1 MVIDSVFVMIRA
13 NFLSPEDRL
22 ELERCV
28 RRHREDHGIA
38 RRANALLLLD
48 DGKSCARIAEFLYLD
63 DDTIRGW
70 HKAYRQD
77 GWDALALDGWQGG
90 QSRMSGDQ
98 EAELCTWL
106 EGRFCR
112 SAGEIRAHIKAT
124 FALCYSHSGC
134 LKLLRRLGFEYRKPK
149 GLPHVADEEKQAG
162 FIAFY
167 DALMNNLPANET
179 VYFADAVHPEHQTKP
194 SFGWVRK
201 GSNPAIKT
209 TAGRGRV
216 NIHGALCLE
225 NFDAPFVEPVTV
237 DGNSAVQLLAKIQ
250 ANNPTKSIIHV
261 IWDNAA
267 YHRCDTVRKWLAR
280 PGCRIHLIQL
290 PPYCP
295 HLNSIERLWAVMHAN
310 VTHNRFYA
318 TQKQFA
324 DAILHFFRETIPKN
338 WLTFRDQVT
347 DNFRIISH
355 QNFRILE

>member
-1 MVIDSVFVMIRA
+1 MIHA
-13 NFLSPEDRL
+13 NFLSPDERV

-28 RRHREDHGIA
+28 RRHREEHGIA
-38 RRANALLLLD
+38 RRANAILLLNK
-48 DGKSCARIAEFLYLD
+48 GKTCVQISEFLYLD

-70 HKAYRQD
+70 YKAYRQD

-90 QSRMSGDQ
+90 HSRLTSDQ
-98 EAELCTWL
+98 EAKLSAWL

-112 SAGEIRAHIKAT
+112 SAGEIRAYITTK
-124 FALCYSHSGC
+124 FSLRYSQSGC

-149 GLPHVADEEKQAG
+149 ALPRVADEAKQAN
-162 FIAFY
+162 FIASY
-167 DALMNNLPANET
+167 EALLTNLPADEA

-194 SFGWVRK
+194 AFGWVRK
-201 GSNPAIKT
+201 GSKPAIKT

-250 ANNPTKSIIHV
+250 ANNATKSVVHV

-267 YHRCDTVRKWLAR
+267 YHRCEAVKRWLAR
-280 PGCRIHLIQL
+280 SDCRIHLIQL
-290 PPYCP
+290 PAYCP
-295 HLNSIERLWAVMHAN
+295 HLNPIERLWAVMHAH
-310 VTHNRFYA
+310 VTHNRFYS

-324 DAILHFFRETIPKN
+324 DAILRFFRETIPKT
-338 WLTFRDQVT
+338 WRKFRTKVT

-355 QNFRILE
+355 QNFRVLE